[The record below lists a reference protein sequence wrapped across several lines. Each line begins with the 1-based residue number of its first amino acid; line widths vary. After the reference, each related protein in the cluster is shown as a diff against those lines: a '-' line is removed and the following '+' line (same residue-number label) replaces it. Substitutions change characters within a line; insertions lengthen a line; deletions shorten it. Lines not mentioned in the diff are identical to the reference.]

1 MRKGFAA
8 ALAVVGVATFAA
20 LSGPATGS
28 SFLQVDDATADMM
41 FINYIGQYQKQYST
55 KEEFLYRMKVFM
67 DNAAMIEAHNSQ
79 NSASYQLGI
88 NKFSDMTPEEL
99 EVRLGLK
106 GNRATSKMARSG
118 ENSFIIFNTTDLPK
132 SVDWRP
138 TGAVTKVL
146 DQGSCGSC
154 YAISAVGAIEGA
166 YWNVTRKTTE
176 LSVQQIVE
184 CADGDY

>member
-8 ALAVVGVATFAA
+8 AALAIVGVATFAA
-20 LSGPATGS
+20 LSGPTIGTN
-28 SFLQVDDATADMM
+28 FLQVDDSTDMM

-55 KEEFLYRMKVFM
+55 KEEFIFRMKVFM

-79 NSASYQLGI
+79 NGAGYQLGI

-99 EVRLGLK
+99 KVRLGLN
-106 GNRATSKMARSG
+106 GTRSTSKNGKSG
-118 ENSFIIFNTTDLPK
+118 ENSFIIFNTTDLPS

-138 TGAVTKVL
+138 TGAVTKVY

-154 YAISAVGAIEGA
+154 YAFSAVGAIEAA
-166 YWNVTRKTTE
+166 YFNMTKRTTD
-176 LSVQQIVE
+176 LSV
-184 CADGDY
+184 